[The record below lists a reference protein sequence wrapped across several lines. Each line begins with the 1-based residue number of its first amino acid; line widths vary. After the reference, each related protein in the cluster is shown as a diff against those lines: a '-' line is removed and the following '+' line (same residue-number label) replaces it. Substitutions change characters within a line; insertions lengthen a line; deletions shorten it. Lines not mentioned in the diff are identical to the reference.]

1 MNNNIMDS
9 SQVDKLLD
17 SLGNENRNRIIFN
30 ALKEGAKVLKEQTLQ
45 EMASKSFK
53 SNTPNRWNGKTMV
66 QGVNLKADK
75 GISEVMVSI
84 MGDFRLKFFEN
95 GTAIRYNKPQKN
107 NYLASHKLKKE
118 SEKGRYTGAIKAT
131 HFFRQARENEAPIDE
146 AINKSLDKQLK
157 DLDK

>member
-1 MNNNIMDS
+1 MNNITDS

-17 SLGNENRNRIIFN
+17 NLGSENRNIIFN

-45 EMASKSFK
+45 QLATRVR
-53 SNTPNRWNGKTMV
+53 SNTPNRWNGKTMAS
-66 QGVNLKADK
+66 GVRLKADK

-95 GTAIRYNKPQKN
+95 GTKERYTKPQKN
-107 NYLASHKLKKE
+107 NYLASHTLKKG

-131 HFFRQARENEAPIDE
+131 NFFRQARENSEVAIDE
-146 AINKSLDKQLK
+146 AIKNSLDKQLK

>member
-1 MNNNIMDS
+1 MNNNITDS

-17 SLGNENRNRIIFN
+17 NLGKENRNKIIFN
-30 ALKEGAKVLKEQTLQ
+30 ALKEGAKVLKEQTQ
-45 EMASKSFK
+45 QMASKYVRT
-53 SNTPNRWNGKTMV
+53 NTPNKWNGKTMA
-66 QGVNLKADK
+66 QGVTVKADK

-95 GTAIRYNKPQKN
+95 GTDKRYNSPKN
-107 NYLASHKLKKE
+107 NTYLASHKLKKG
-118 SEKGRYTGAIKAT
+118 SEKGRYTGKITAT

-146 AINKSLDKQLK
+146 AIKNSLDKQLK

>member
-1 MNNNIMDS
+1 MNNNITDS

-17 SLGNENRNRIIFN
+17 NLGSENRNKIIFN

-45 EMASKSFK
+45 QLTSKVR
-53 SNTPNRWNGKTMV
+53 SNTPNRWNGKTMA
-66 QGVNLKADK
+66 QGVTIKADK

-95 GTAIRYNKPQKN
+95 GTKERYTKPQKN
-107 NYLASHKLKKE
+107 NYLASHQLKKG
-118 SEKGRYTGAIKAT
+118 SEKGRYTGSIKAT

-146 AINKSLDKQLK
+146 AIKNSLDKQLK

>member
-1 MNNNIMDS
+1 MNNNITDS

-17 SLGNENRNRIIFN
+17 NLGSENRNIIFN

-45 EMASKSFK
+45 QLASKVR
-53 SNTPNRWNGKTMV
+53 SNTPNRWNGKTMAS
-66 QGVNLKADK
+66 GVRLKADK

-95 GTAIRYNKPQKN
+95 GTAIRYTKPQKN
-107 NYLASHKLKKE
+107 NYLASHKLKKG

-131 HFFRQARENEAPIDE
+131 NFFRQARENEAPIDE
-146 AINKSLDKQLK
+146 AIKNSLDKQLK

>member
-1 MNNNIMDS
+1 MNNKTDS

-17 SLGNENRNRIIFN
+17 NLGSENRNRIIFT
-30 ALKEGAKVLKEQTLQ
+30 ALKEGAKVLKEQTLK

-53 SNTPNRWNGKTMV
+53 SNTPNRWNGKTMA
-66 QGVNLKADK
+66 QGVTLKADK
-75 GISEVMVSI
+75 GISEVCVSI

-95 GTAIRYNKPQKN
+95 GTAIRYTKPQQN
-107 NYLASHKLKKE
+107 NYLASHKLKKG

-131 HFFRQARENEAPIDE
+131 HFFRQARENETPINE
-146 AINKSLDKQLK
+146 AIKNSLDKQLN

>member
-1 MNNNIMDS
+1 MNNNITDS

-17 SLGNENRNRIIFN
+17 NLGKDNRNKIIFN

-45 EMASKSFK
+45 QLASKVR
-53 SNTPNRWNGKTMV
+53 SNTPNRWNGKTMA
-66 QGVNLKADK
+66 QGVTVKADK

-95 GTAIRYNKPQKN
+95 GTKERYTKPQKN
-107 NYLASHKLKKE
+107 NYLASHKLKKG

-131 HFFRQARENEAPIDE
+131 HFFRQARENEEPIDE
-146 AINKSLDKQLK
+146 AIKNSLDKQLN
-157 DLDK
+157 DLDR